1 MMATLKRSEM
11 RFLDEVFNMKHGYP
25 LDFSN
30 RTFAEFFEDEFKI
43 DIYADKYSERGTSKA
58 NRLRCFIEGKDG
70 YLVGKVLRRLWEYR
84 TETLVAANVS
94 RALPQAVEDRFF
106 ELVVTIEAGF
116 APPMLGSLSGVA
128 ETLDFD
134 TVTRD
139 LDRALASA
147 NEDPE
152 DAVTAACSTVESV
165 CRSILIE
172 LNECLPDKKD
182 IKGLFSAVRKPLGL
196 SPDRTDLDPLI
207 ADDVRKILSGF
218 ATAIEGIGA
227 LRTHGGD
234 AHGRERGYTRIDQRI
249 ANLAIHA
256 ASTVALFLIQTWQR
270 KYPQRV
276 LPAYGATNS
285 KAAVQ
290 EISGLTRR
298 GTT

>member
-1 MMATLKRSEM
+1 MAMASLKRSEI
-11 RFLDEVFNMKHGYP
+11 RFIDEVFNMKDGYP

-58 NRLRCFIEGKDG
+58 NRLRCFIETQDG
-70 YLVGKVLRRLWEYR
+70 YLVGKALRRLWQYR
-84 TETLVAANVS
+84 TETFVAADVS
-94 RALPQAVEDRFF
+94 RALPPAVENRFF
-106 ELVVTIEAGF
+106 ELVGRIEAGF
-116 APPMLGSLSGVA
+116 APPVLGSLSGVA

-139 LDRALASA
+139 LDRALNSA
-147 NEDPE
+147 KEDPE

-172 LNECLPDKKD
+172 LNEPLPDKKD
-182 IKGLFSAVRKPLGL
+182 IKGLFNAVRKPLGL
-196 SPDRTDLDPLI
+196 SPDKPDIDPLI
-207 ADDVRKILSGF
+207 ADDVRKILSGL

-249 ANLAIHA
+249 ASLAIHA

-270 KYPQRV
+270 KYPQRA
-276 LPAYGATNS
+276 LPAHCTTEPKVVAQGF
-285 KAAVQ
+285 
-290 EISGLTRR
+290 TR
-298 GTT
+298 